1 MNLRERKI
9 NSKTIFD
16 GKIVKLEVD
25 GVELPDGSRAVREC
39 VRHSGG
45 AAVLLVHDNK
55 VLLVKQFRYLYG
67 KEIYEIPAEKLNEGE
82 DGAVATEREL
92 EEETGYRSRL
102 VPLLDLYP
110 SVGYTDEIIH
120 IYYAESY
127 KFVGQKLDE
136 GEFLNCEFVAL
147 DKVLEMIDRGE
158 ICDAKTVA
166 AIYKYVLKQK

>member
-67 KEIYEIPAEKLNEGE
+67 KEIYEIPAGKLNEGE
-82 DGAVATEREL
+82 DGAVAAEREL
-92 EEETGYRSRL
+92 
-102 VPLLDLYP
+102 
-110 SVGYTDEIIH
+110 
-120 IYYAESY
+120 
-127 KFVGQKLDE
+127 
-136 GEFLNCEFVAL
+136 
-147 DKVLEMIDRGE
+147 
-158 ICDAKTVA
+158 
-166 AIYKYVLKQK
+166 